1 MHKLSHILIIDDDE
15 INNIFTKIILEDAD
29 ISQSIT
35 VCQSVPE
42 ALDLLSNSDAHS
54 DLSFPDLI
62 LLDLSMPVY
71 DGFSFLESYYEAGLH
86 ETQQAVIFI
95 LSSTEDEPTKQRVLS
110 YSIVNGFLPKPL
122 SLVALQNQLSS
133 ITPASE

>member
-54 DLSFPDLI
+54 DFSFPDLI

-71 DGFSFLESYYEAGLH
+71 DGFSFLESYYEARLH

-95 LSSTEDEPTKQRVLS
+95 LSSTEDEPTKQRVLD
-110 YSIVNGFLPKPL
+110 YSIVSGFLPKPL